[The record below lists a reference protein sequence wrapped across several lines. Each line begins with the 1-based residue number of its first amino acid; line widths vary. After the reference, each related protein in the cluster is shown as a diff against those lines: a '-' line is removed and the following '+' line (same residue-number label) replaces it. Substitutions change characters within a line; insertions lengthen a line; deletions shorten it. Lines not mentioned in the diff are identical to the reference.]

1 MIAGN
6 QESNV
11 PAPRLGD
18 GPDERGPARGVAW
31 WAIPRDLAFD
41 EEILRQ
47 HSPEGGE
54 KEIGGLG
61 AALKVT
67 EKSLIPF
74 N

>member
-11 PAPRLGD
+11 PASRLGD

-41 EEILRQ
+41 EEILKQQFLQR
-47 HSPEGGE
+47 EGR
-54 KEIGGLG
+54 KRSVVWGL
-61 AALKVT
+61 L
-67 EKSLIPF
+67 
-74 N
+74 